1 MIDANWKLVSK
12 LYISS
17 WLYNMIVESEIWYAY
32 TKMLALNA
40 EINYHEINGTM
51 FSLLIFSKFS
61 STSIYFII
69 SKENLERTV
78 FFKVKKTL
86 FYPISCST
94 NNKLGLQKLKVI
106 TLW

>member
-40 EINYHEINGTM
+40 EINYREINGTM
-51 FSLLIFSKFS
+51 FSLLILTKADLK
-61 STSIYFII
+61 YFCEP
-69 SKENLERTV
+69 ENSAS
-78 FFKVKKTL
+78 
-86 FYPISCST
+86 Y
-94 NNKLGLQKLKVI
+94 
-106 TLW
+106 